1 MSFLNGIATLLLYQ
15 LIGEV
20 IVMLS
25 GLAIP
30 GPVLGM
36 ILLFATLLLLRRAPK
51 FLTFTSSNLLGHLS
65 LLFVPAGVG
74 VVTHLQRIGSEWMPI
89 VTTLFVSTLVSMAVT
104 AWVMQW
110 TVRKLSRN
118 GGHSDD

>member
-1 MSFLNGIATLLLYQ
+1 MNFLNGIAVLLFYQ
-15 LIGEV
+15 LVGTV
-20 IVMLS
+20 IVLF
-25 GLAIP
+25 LDLKIP

-36 ILLFATLLLLRRAPK
+36 IFLFVTLLLMRRIPES
-51 FLTFTSSNLLGHLS
+51 LSFTADHLLKHLS

-74 VVTHLQRIGSEWMPI
+74 VVTHLQRIGSEWFPI

-110 TVRKLSRN
+110 MVRLMQKRAN
-118 GGHSDD
+118 YE

>member
-1 MSFLNGIATLLLYQ
+1 MNFLNGIAILLFYQ
-15 LIGEV
+15 LAGTIFV
-20 IVMLS
+20 LWLDIKT
-25 GLAIP
+25 P

-36 ILLFATLLLLRRAPK
+36 ILLFATLLLMRRIPESLSFSADH
-51 FLTFTSSNLLGHLS
+51 LLKHLS

-74 VVTHLQRIGSEWMPI
+74 VVTHLQRIGSEWFPI

-110 TVRKLSRN
+110 MVRMLRKSSS
-118 GGHSDD
+118 HE